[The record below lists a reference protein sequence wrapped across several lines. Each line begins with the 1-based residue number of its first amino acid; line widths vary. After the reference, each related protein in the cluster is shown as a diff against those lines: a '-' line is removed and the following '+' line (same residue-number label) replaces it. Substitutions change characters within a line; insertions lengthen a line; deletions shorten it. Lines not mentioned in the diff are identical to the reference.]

1 MSERRSYVRT
11 IAREM
16 RDRARALAEWL
27 PVAASVEGRIHWAAI
42 VRVQPGSRLEV
53 GGASTVGRG
62 AILAAKPGV
71 LGPGAIRIGRGTS
84 IGEYA
89 NLRTEGAEL
98 HIGDRCLVA
107 QFVSLIATGHE
118 FESATVPIA
127 DQGVGKKSGLV
138 IGDDVW
144 IGAHSLV
151 LPGVQI
157 GRGAVVGGGSV
168 VTADV
173 PEYAVV
179 VGNPARVVGRR
190 S

>member
-1 MSERRSYVRT
+1 VSRGRSFART
-11 IAREM
+11 IAREI
-16 RDRARALAEWL
+16 RDRTQAFAEWL
-27 PVAASVEGRIHWAAI
+27 PVAASVEGRIHWAAV
-42 VRVQPGSRLEV
+42 VRIQRGSRLEV
-53 GGASTVGRG
+53 GAASTVGRG

-71 LGPGAIRIGRGTS
+71 LGPGSIRVGRGTS

-98 HIGDRCLVA
+98 LVGDRCLVA

-127 DQGVGKKSGLV
+127 EQGVGKKAGV
-138 IGDDVW
+138 AIGDDVW

-151 LPGVQI
+151 LPGVRV